1 MPFLVRFSSLA
12 LFYNCFAKKFEK
24 FKFWLKILKNV
35 FQAKM
40 NTVDHHTNLQKG
52 KFLWY
57 FNFFLFFDI
66 IQSSGHLIEDVHHGV
81 GLQGGQMTPIY
92 GAAPLRATSNSS
104 NSPGNL
110 HGQSSTL
117 LVVPQPIN
125 ATKMTSGLSNGNGRK
140 YQCKMCPQ
148 VRFGVLKGIFG
159 VLKRIFKK
167 EKF

>member
-1 MPFLVRFSSLA
+1 
-12 LFYNCFAKKFEK
+12 
-24 FKFWLKILKNV
+24 
-35 FQAKM
+35 
-40 NTVDHHTNLQKG
+40 
-52 KFLWY
+52 
-57 FNFFLFFDI
+57 
-66 IQSSGHLIEDVHHGV
+66 
-81 GLQGGQMTPIY
+81 MTPIY

-148 VRFGVLKGIFG
+148 VRSRNL
-159 VLKRIFKK
+159 FKS
-167 EKF
+167 EVDQNAFS